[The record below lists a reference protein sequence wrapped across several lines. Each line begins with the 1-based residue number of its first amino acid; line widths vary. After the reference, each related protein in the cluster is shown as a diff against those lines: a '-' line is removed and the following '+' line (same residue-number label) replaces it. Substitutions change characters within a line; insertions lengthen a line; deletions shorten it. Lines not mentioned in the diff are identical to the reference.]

1 MVRKA
6 IGQEAVMGMTK
17 EKQRKSNA
25 KWNGI
30 KSGMEIKRNGQ
41 MSENRLVKKVYVE
54 EARGSRP

>member
-17 EKQRKSNA
+17 EKQRKWNA
-25 KWNGI
+25 KWNGN
-30 KSGMEIKRNGQ
+30 KSGMEIKWNGQ
-41 MSENRLVKKVYVE
+41 MSENRLVKKVYVK